1 MPCQAA
7 YEKIRAGASLVEV
20 YTGLVYKGPGRGL
33 WAQGARKWGWFIEFI
48 STKLRHCHELESI
61 HQISH
66 WIPLKPTRSIR
77 FCIPMISLFIGPVL
91 QAHFFVLLPTS
102 RWCRFAGRPSD
113 RPKKTEGPNTVAPRY
128 INIPVKKYMHVY
140 IVHMYVYNCIYIYV
154 YVYVQSMPT
163 SIRICLFVF
172 MCICV
177 YVYIWI
183 WVYVYVY
190 ICIQYMCI

>member
-1 MPCQAA
+1 
-7 YEKIRAGASLVEV
+7 
-20 YTGLVYKGPGRGL
+20 
-33 WAQGARKWGWFIEFI
+33 
-48 STKLRHCHELESI
+48 LRHCHELESI

-140 IVHMYVYNCIYIYV
+140 IVHMYVYNCIYICICVCSVYAYVYPYMSICVYVHMCICVYLDMSLCVCVYMYTV
-154 YVYVQSMPT
+154 YVYLIYVYM
-163 SIRICLFVF
+163 CMCK

-177 YVYIWI
+177 YVYLCMCVIC
-183 WVYVYVY
+183 VYV
-190 ICIQYMCI
+190 